1 MKKGITRRLVIISA
15 FVLMWVFLLLNN
27 EFSFFITVGIF
38 SGIIL
43 YTIDKPKLAKQ
54 ILEFVK
60 PAKLFFYNLIS
71 SYLSTDLKITKVS
84 QDMALNL
91 VKPVAN
97 LRPLTRLQKKIS
109 KSIEADIRIS
119 GLAAS
124 PRLLGLQ
131 STSYMILAGVISIP
145 AAILFSIVF
154 ESPVLLFVLI
164 LIPAMM
170 FAFPTL
176 KLKATASERKSQ
188 IEDELAFFAAYCGI
202 MQSVGRSLLSSLLEI
217 SGTGIFK
224 MLERES
230 KMIQR
235 NVRIFAMDELSAINN
250 LALNHPNYTFSNFLL
265 GYVSIHKSGGSL
277 ARYLENKGEEFFN
290 SMRFRMSQYSSQA
303 ATIGEAML
311 IMLNVLPVLLISSSF
326 MMPASSVQMLTNAS
340 FVLVPLIA
348 VIMILVTNHSQP
360 KQRDEVKFSKNS
372 IFAAAISAAIGIIIG
387 LESWQILVLG
397 VFAGGLVNSAATFQ
411 KFREISLVES
421 ALPDFLRDITEHV
434 KIGSAIP
441 NSIVRIS
448 KERRYNDYFDFLI
461 SDISSK
467 IVFGYKLS
475 EIVQSY
481 KISSWNAR
489 LVFFVLGKIA
499 DSGGGRPQT
508 LEYITNFVTKVNQAK
523 KEMVS
528 SIRVFAMMAYLSP
541 LMMVWMTKAMAEVME
556 QLGPSFQV
564 LSGGAGQII
573 FLSATPEF
581 LAIINLLIA
590 ISAICMGMVMSK
602 VASFT
607 VKNTMGITVTAAI
620 TFVSIYFSSY
630 LPSMG
635 LLLGGG

>member
-1 MKKGITRRLVIISA
+1 MKKRIIRRLVIMPV
-15 FVLMWVFLLLNN
+15 FVLMWVLVLLNDVLL
-27 EFSFFITVGIF
+27 FFITAGIF

-43 YTIDKPKLAKQ
+43 YAIDKPKLIKQ
-54 ILEFVK
+54 ILKFFK
-60 PAKLFFYNLIS
+60 PAKLFFQNLLS
-71 SYLSTDLKITKVS
+71 SYLSADLKITKVS
-84 QDMALNL
+84 QDVALNL
-91 VKPVAN
+91 VKPVTR
-97 LRPLTRLQKKIS
+97 LRPLARLQKKIS
-109 KSIEADIRIS
+109 KSIETDIRIS
-119 GLAAS
+119 GLAAN

-131 STSYMILAGVISIP
+131 STSYLILAGVIAIP
-145 AAILFSIVF
+145 VAILFSIVF
-154 ESPVLLFVLI
+154 ENPVLLFGLI
-164 LIPAMM
+164 LVPGIM

-176 KLKATASERKSQ
+176 RLKATASERKSQ

-202 MQSVGRSLLSSLLEI
+202 MQSVGRSLLNSLSEI
-217 SGTGIFK
+217 SGAGIFK

-348 VIMILVTNHSQP
+348 IIMILVTNHSQP
-360 KQRDEVKFSKNS
+360 KLRDEIQFSKNS
-372 IFAAAISAAIGIIIG
+372 IFATILSAAIGIIIG

-397 VFAGGLVNSAATFQ
+397 VLAGSLVNSAATFS

-434 KIGSAIP
+434 KIGAAIS

-528 SIRVFAMMAYLSP
+528 SIRVFAIMAYSSP
-541 LMMVWMTKAMAEVME
+541 LMMVWMTKAMGEVMA

-581 LAIINLLIA
+581 LEIINLLIA

-607 VKNTMGITVTAAI
+607 VKNTIGITITAAI

-630 LPSMG
+630 LPSMSP
-635 LLLGGG
+635 LLGGN

>member
-1 MKKGITRRLVIISA
+1 MKKIIRRLVIIPV

-43 YTIDKPKLAKQ
+43 YMIDKPKLAKQ
-54 ILEFVK
+54 ILEFFK

-91 VKPVAN
+91 LKPVTN
-97 LRPLTRLQKKIS
+97 LSPLTRLQKKIS

-119 GLAAS
+119 GLAAN

-131 STSYMILAGVISIP
+131 STSYMILAGVIAIP
-145 AAILFSIVF
+145 VAILFSIVF
-154 ESPVLLFVLI
+154 ENPVLLFVLI
-164 LIPAMM
+164 LIPGIM

-217 SGTGIFK
+217 SGTGIFR

-265 GYVSIHKSGGSL
+265 GYVSIHKSGGGL

-348 VIMILVTNHSQP
+348 IIMILVTNNSQP
-360 KQRDEVKFSKNS
+360 KLRDEVHVSKNS
-372 IFAAAISAAIGIIIG
+372 IFAAVISTAIGIIIG
-387 LESWQILVLG
+387 LEGWQILVLG
-397 VFAGGLVNSAATFQ
+397 VFTGGLVNSATTFQ
-411 KFREISLVES
+411 KFREVSLVES
-421 ALPDFLRDITEHV
+421 ALPDFLRDITEQV
-434 KIGSAIP
+434 KIGAAIS

-528 SIRVFAMMAYLSP
+528 SIRIFAIMAYLSP
-541 LMMVWMTKAMAEVME
+541 LMMVWMTKAMGEVME

-607 VKNTMGITVTAAI
+607 VKNTMGITITAAI
-620 TFVSIYFSSY
+620 TFISIYFSPY
-630 LPSMG
+630 LPSMSS
-635 LLLGGG
+635 LLGGN